1 MKKNVRYVLILKKT
15 HPHTP
20 TYLPVRNPSPGAVPK
35 EEKRKGTLGTFQ
47 FKKKNTTHLP
57 SSPFQFE
64 I

>member
-1 MKKNVRYVLILKKT
+1 MKKNIRYVLILKKT

-47 FKKKNTTHLP
+47 F
-57 SSPFQFE
+57 
-64 I
+64 